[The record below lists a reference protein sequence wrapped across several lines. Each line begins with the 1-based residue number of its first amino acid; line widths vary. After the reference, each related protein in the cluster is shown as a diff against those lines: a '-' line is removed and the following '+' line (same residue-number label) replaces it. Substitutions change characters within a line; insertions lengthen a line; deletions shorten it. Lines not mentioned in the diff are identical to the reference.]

1 VNAGTLC
8 RLRIDVARRRLAVAR
23 SSRLRRRESDL
34 AIALSALRLAACLR
48 GLGRSRRALAAANR
62 NG

>member
-1 VNAGTLC
+1 MAERSRQAV
-8 RLRIDVARRRLAVAR
+8 VVSVAR
-23 SSRLRRRESDL
+23 SSRLRKRESDL